1 MENHSLLD
9 GFYDHWS
16 SVTYYTTWVKWRII
30 STTNVKILTTQLLDL
45 LVSQTNPAQVTKL
58 TIEPVIKIF
67 FWIVQSVGH
76 CHLYGRNVQMFCIIS
91 FIFYV
96 KFVLIIF
103 LKFVE
108 CREDTSVFKLTLELF
123 RNACPNCFFF
133 KWHIAKLL
141 NHKND
146 K

>member
-9 GFYDHWS
+9 GFYDHCS
-16 SVTYYTTWVKWRII
+16 LVTYYTTWVKWRII
-30 STTNVKILTTQLLDL
+30 STRNVKILTTQLLDL

-91 FIFYV
+91 LIFYV

-103 LKFVE
+103 K
-108 CREDTSVFKLTLELF
+108 
-123 RNACPNCFFF
+123 N
-133 KWHIAKLL
+133 LL
-141 NHKND
+141 NVEKILLFSNWHWNYLEMHAQIVFF
-146 K
+146 

>member
-9 GFYDHWS
+9 GFYDHCS
-16 SVTYYTTWVKWRII
+16 LVTYYTTWVKWRII
-30 STTNVKILTTQLLDL
+30 STRNVKILTTQLLDL

-91 FIFYV
+91 
-96 KFVLIIF
+96 LIF
-103 LKFVE
+103 LCKI
-108 CREDTSVFKLTLELF
+108 CTDYFKKICLMQRRYFCFQIDIRIIQKCL
-123 RNACPNCFFF
+123 NCFF
-133 KWHIAKLL
+133 L
-141 NHKND
+141 ND
-146 K
+146 IQQAAES